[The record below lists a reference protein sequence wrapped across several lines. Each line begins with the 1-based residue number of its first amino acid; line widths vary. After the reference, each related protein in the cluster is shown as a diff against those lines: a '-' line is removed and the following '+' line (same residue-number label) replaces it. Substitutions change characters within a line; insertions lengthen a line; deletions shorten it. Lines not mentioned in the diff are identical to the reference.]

1 MKNLLKTVRDSIA
14 AAMNGRTI
22 EQMETEQLKQN
33 VKNAVD
39 DYLIR
44 HPDWQPSTKPAPAVA
59 PVTNT
64 KQKTAKIKRRL
75 VLGQVASRPTRL
87 IRKCSVWRGI
97 NAARW
102 SPQTLNAIRTSSNPH
117 RLKELS
123 DSRQNCRYRMSYRLN
138 LREIC

>member
-59 PVTNT
+59 PVANT
-64 KQKTAKIKRRL
+64 KQKAKRIMKTLCAGADVFTPHFVDEAALARAR
-75 VLGQVASRPTRL
+75 S
-87 IRKCSVWRGI
+87 KC
-97 NAARW
+97 
-102 SPQTLNAIRTSSNPH
+102 
-117 RLKELS
+117 
-123 DSRQNCRYRMSYRLN
+123 
-138 LREIC
+138 REIVAADPAAYSYVIPSEPLPDQDKPGGAGIIQG

>member
-44 HPDWQPSTKPAPAVA
+44 HPDWQPSTKSAPAFRQQKTLFEVYCLCLHYV
-59 PVTNT
+59 PLFSYTYLPNFLHKYNLNVST
-64 KQKTAKIKRRL
+64 KQQ
-75 VLGQVASRPTRL
+75 G
-87 IRKCSVWRGI
+87 
-97 NAARW
+97 
-102 SPQTLNAIRTSSNPH
+102 
-117 RLKELS
+117 
-123 DSRQNCRYRMSYRLN
+123 
-138 LREIC
+138 

>member
-44 HPDWQPSTKPAPAVA
+44 HPDWQPSTKSA

-64 KQKTAKIKRRL
+64 KQKARIMKTLGAGAGGFQAHEIDPEMLRL
-75 VLGQVASRPTRL
+75 ARE
-87 IRKCSVWRGI
+87 KC
-97 NAARW
+97 
-102 SPQTLNAIRTSSNPH
+102 
-117 RLKELS
+117 
-123 DSRQNCRYRMSYRLN
+123 
-138 LREIC
+138 REIVAADPDRYSHIIESAPLRA

>member
-59 PVTNT
+59 PVTSK
-64 KQKTAKIKRRL
+64 KQKAKRIMKT
-75 VLGQVASRPTRL
+75 LGAGAGVFTPPVVDEAALARARS
-87 IRKCSVWRGI
+87 KC
-97 NAARW
+97 
-102 SPQTLNAIRTSSNPH
+102 
-117 RLKELS
+117 
-123 DSRQNCRYRMSYRLN
+123 
-138 LREIC
+138 REILAADPAAYSYVIPSEPLPDQDKPG

>member
-14 AAMNGRTI
+14 AAMNGSTI

-64 KQKTAKIKRRL
+64 KQKTAKIKKALGAGAGGFQAHEIDPEMLRL
-75 VLGQVASRPTRL
+75 ARDKCRQVVASDPERYSHIIESTP
-87 IRKCSVWRGI
+87 
-97 NAARW
+97 
-102 SPQTLNAIRTSSNPH
+102 
-117 RLKELS
+117 LKRIE
-123 DSRQNCRYRMSYRLN
+123 
-138 LREIC
+138 

>member
-22 EQMETEQLKQN
+22 EQMETEQRQDA

-44 HPDWQPSTKPAPAVA
+44 HPDWQPSTKPAPKAA

-64 KQKTAKIKRRL
+64 KQKTAKIKKALGAGAGGFLAHEIDPEMLRL
-75 VLGQVASRPTRL
+75 ARDKCRQVVASDPERYSHIIESTP
-87 IRKCSVWRGI
+87 
-97 NAARW
+97 
-102 SPQTLNAIRTSSNPH
+102 
-117 RLKELS
+117 LKRIE
-123 DSRQNCRYRMSYRLN
+123 
-138 LREIC
+138 

>member
-44 HPDWQPSTKPAPAVA
+44 HPDWQPSTKPAVA

-64 KQKTAKIKRRL
+64 KQKTARIKKSLGAGAGTFTPHVVDEEALRR
-75 VLGQVASRPTRL
+75 A
-87 IRKCSVWRGI
+87 CE
-97 NAARW
+97 AARAFQAAD
-102 SPQTLNAIRTSSNPH
+102 P
-117 RLKELS
+117 E
-123 DSRQNCRYRMSYRLN
+123 RYGD
-138 LREIC
+138 IITAAPIKGV

>member
-22 EQMETEQLKQN
+22 EQMETEQRQDA

-44 HPDWQPSTKPAPAVA
+44 HPDWQPSTKPAPKAA

-64 KQKTAKIKRRL
+64 KQKTAKIKKALGAGAGGFQAHEIDPEMLRL
-75 VLGQVASRPTRL
+75 ARE
-87 IRKCSVWRGI
+87 KC
-97 NAARW
+97 
-102 SPQTLNAIRTSSNPH
+102 
-117 RLKELS
+117 
-123 DSRQNCRYRMSYRLN
+123 
-138 LREIC
+138 REIVAADPDRYSHIIESAPLRA

>member
-44 HPDWQPSTKPAPAVA
+44 HPDWQPSTKPAPAAA
-59 PVTNT
+59 PVANT
-64 KQKTAKIKRRL
+64 KQKAKRIMKT
-75 VLGQVASRPTRL
+75 LGAGAGVQNPKVVDEATLARARS
-87 IRKCSVWRGI
+87 KC
-97 NAARW
+97 
-102 SPQTLNAIRTSSNPH
+102 
-117 RLKELS
+117 
-123 DSRQNCRYRMSYRLN
+123 
-138 LREIC
+138 REIVAADPAAYSYVISSEPLPDQDKPGGAGIIQG

>member
-44 HPDWQPSTKPAPAVA
+44 HPDWQPSTKSAPAVA
-59 PVTNT
+59 PVANT
-64 KQKTAKIKRRL
+64 KQKAKRIMKT
-75 VLGQVASRPTRL
+75 LGAGAGVFTPHVVDEAALARARS
-87 IRKCSVWRGI
+87 KC
-97 NAARW
+97 
-102 SPQTLNAIRTSSNPH
+102 
-117 RLKELS
+117 
-123 DSRQNCRYRMSYRLN
+123 
-138 LREIC
+138 REIVAADPAAYSYVIPSVPLPDQDKPGGAGIIQG

>member
-44 HPDWQPSTKPAPAVA
+44 HPDWQPSTKPAPAAA
-59 PVTNT
+59 PVANT
-64 KQKTAKIKRRL
+64 KQKAKRIMKT
-75 VLGQVASRPTRL
+75 LGAGAGVQNPKVVDEAALARARS
-87 IRKCSVWRGI
+87 KC
-97 NAARW
+97 
-102 SPQTLNAIRTSSNPH
+102 
-117 RLKELS
+117 
-123 DSRQNCRYRMSYRLN
+123 
-138 LREIC
+138 REIVAADPAAYSYVISSEPLPDQDKPGGAGIIQG

>member
-44 HPDWQPSTKPAPAVA
+44 HPDWQPSTKPAPA
-59 PVTNT
+59 
-64 KQKTAKIKRRL
+64 
-75 VLGQVASRPTRL
+75 
-87 IRKCSVWRGI
+87 
-97 NAARW
+97 AR
-102 SPQTLNAIRTSSNPH
+102 Q
-117 RLKELS
+117 
-123 DSRQNCRYRMSYRLN
+123 
-138 LREIC
+138 